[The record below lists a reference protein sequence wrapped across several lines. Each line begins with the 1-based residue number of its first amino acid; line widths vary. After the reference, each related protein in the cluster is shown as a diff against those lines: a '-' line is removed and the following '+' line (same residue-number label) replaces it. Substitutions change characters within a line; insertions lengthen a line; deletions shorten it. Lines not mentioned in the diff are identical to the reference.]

1 VGYTRQSLNS
11 VRGNTTN
18 SNFVSDITGY
28 ESIGAGSQAG
38 GPNVG
43 SGRTRWTLASY
54 LGRVNYSLLDRYLFT
69 VTGRR
74 DGSSRFG
81 ANNRWGF
88 FPAAAVGWRASE
100 ESFLRDVR
108 GLSNLKLRYS
118 IGVAGNP
125 SISPYQSLNR
135 LLPQQYTFGGQ
146 LAPGYQ
152 PSAIGNPELSWETTR
167 QSDLGLDLG
176 LFNGRVDFT
185 GDYYVK
191 KTNDLLLQISLPS
204 EVGYSTAFVNAGSV
218 QNKGVELGLT
228 LRVLDAAGR
237 RNALGWTTTFNYSR
251 NRNRVLDLGGVNRI
265 FARDATISDLQ
276 SGTGTSSSVVQV
288 GQPIGAF
295 YGYQTVG
302 LFRDSVTLNAWR
314 AKTRLESGTP
324 ASATCSTSTSTATA

>member
-81 ANNRWGF
+81 AEQPWGF
-88 FPAAAVGWRASE
+88 FPPRPWAGALSE

-108 GLSNLKLRYS
+108 GPQQPQAALLDR
-118 IGVAGNP
+118 P
-125 SISPYQSLNR
+125 SPATRRSRPYQSLNR

-146 LAPGYQ
+146 LAPGISRR
-152 PSAIGNPELSWETTR
+152 PSAT
-167 QSDLGLDLG
+167 
-176 LFNGRVDFT
+176 
-185 GDYYVK
+185 
-191 KTNDLLLQISLPS
+191 PS
-204 EVGYSTAFVNAGSV
+204 
-218 QNKGVELGLT
+218 
-228 LRVLDAAGR
+228 
-237 RNALGWTTTFNYSR
+237 
-251 NRNRVLDLGGVNRI
+251 
-265 FARDATISDLQ
+265 
-276 SGTGTSSSVVQV
+276 
-288 GQPIGAF
+288 
-295 YGYQTVG
+295 
-302 LFRDSVTLNAWR
+302 
-314 AKTRLESGTP
+314 
-324 ASATCSTSTSTATA
+324 